1 MVRFPQLS
9 LCFLAAFLLSAC
21 ATMRTA
27 NAPDE
32 LARTLN
38 DAIVAIPAEYYK
50 GDAPSDFFSWGRM
63 KNAKEDLTKRVGEKK
78 IPLVIY
84 LHGCGGF
91 DWYTNHDISLFLR
104 NGYAVL
110 APNSFARKYRPT
122 SCNPMAHGG
131 GLFRDILAFRLAEA
145 SYAHEAAKN
154 LPWVDK
160 RNIFMVGFSEGGLT
174 TAQYGHGGLAGRIIL
189 GWTCNSGWPEYKGI
203 SGPRDEPILAVVSS
217 NDPWFTSPWDSG
229 DCGSSMLFRRN
240 AKSVV
245 VDVKLHG
252 VTSLHDVQSLPEVQQ
267 QILQFLKAYRC
278 P

>member
-1 MVRFPQLS
+1 MI
-9 LCFLAAFLLSAC
+9 
-21 ATMRTA
+21 RTA
-27 NAPDE
+27 NAPEE

-50 GDAPSDFFSWGRM
+50 GEAPSDIFSWGRM
-63 KNAKEDLTKRVGEKK
+63 KKVKQDLANIAGEKK
-78 IPLVIY
+78 MPLVIY

-91 DWYTNHDISLFLR
+91 GWNTNQDISLLLR

-110 APNSFARKYRPT
+110 APNSFARKYKPT
-122 SCNPMAHGG
+122 SCDSMTYTGG
-131 GLFRDILAFRLAEA
+131 FHRDVLNFRLAEA

-174 TAQYGHGGLAGRIIL
+174 TAKYGRGGLAGRIIL
-189 GWTCNSGWPEYKGI
+189 GWTCNSEWSEHNGI

-217 NDPWFTSPWDSG
+217 NDPWFRSPGSSG

-240 AKSVV
+240 ARSVV
-245 VDVKLHG
+245 VDVKLRG

-267 QILQFLKAYRC
+267 EILQFLETHRR